1 MVKAYSALSPLRS
14 DAYRLLEYAVREIW
28 SVPCPEIA
36 RSPRGKPFFPSR
48 PDIFFSISHSGG
60 RVLAAVADVPVGCDV
75 QSTAVQIRQSVVSH
89 VCRPEELEGL
99 DFFDLWTLKEC
110 WLKITDLPLDMR
122 GIVFHARSGLIVPP
136 DPAFSARLYPS
147 NGFQTALVARG
158 DLPKEITELDILS
171 LHF

>member
-28 SVPCPEIA
+28 SVPCPKIA
-36 RSPRGKPFFPSR
+36 RSPRGKPYFPSR

-75 QSTAVQIRQSVVSH
+75 QSTAVQVRQSVVSR

-99 DFFDLWTLKEC
+99 GFFDLWTLKEC

-122 GIVFHARSGLIVPP
+122 DAVFLARSGLIVPP

-147 NGFQTALVARG
+147 VDFQTALVARG
-158 DLPKEITELDILS
+158 ELPGEITELDILS